1 MTPCPKCGYTRTEQD
16 RAPEWQCP
24 ACGVA
29 YVKVAPGA
37 AAPVP
42 RRRIPDP
49 PPSRARLPLLLVF
62 LFLAAGAFYLRHARN
77 EAPPPAPPVRT
88 ARPAAPAPAVPAPA
102 APAQVPAGPA
112 PAATEQAPP
121 AAARPSRIRLF
132 SDPAYAALDRDL
144 AMLAP
149 QRPGKIDLYFLGVGS
164 YAEEDVFLKEVETVR
179 GIFDARFDT
188 RGRSLVMINNIH
200 RRTDYPPAT
209 VDGLRRA
216 LIYLADLVDPEEDLV
231 FVHLTSH
238 GSSDHQLWFTS
249 GTPLAGAPLQHLTPA
264 MLRAYVD
271 EAGPGYRAFSISACY
286 SGGFIPRLADRR
298 TFIVTA
304 AHPEHKSFGC
314 GNDSQ
319 ITDFSQAYFVEA
331 LRDTHSFHEAF
342 AQAENSIAVR
352 ERRQSVTPS
361 LPQMY
366 LGEAVKAKLD
376 ALQRQFVAGPA
387 P

>member
-1 MTPCPKCGYTRTEQD
+1 MTTCPKCGYTRTEKD

-24 ACGVA
+24 ACEVA
-29 YVKVAPGA
+29 YAKVAPGA
-37 AAPVP
+37 AAPAP
-42 RRRIPDP
+42 RPRAPDRP
-49 PPSRARLPLLLVF
+49 PPRARLPLLLVF
-62 LFLAAGAFYLRHARN
+62 LLVAAGAFYLRHARN
-77 EAPPPAPPVRT
+77 EPPPPAPPVRT
-88 ARPAAPAPAVPAPA
+88 ARPVPAPTAPAPVPASPSPAATATAGPPA
-102 APAQVPAGPA
+102 APA
-112 PAATEQAPP
+112 
-121 AAARPSRIRLF
+121 AAARTPRIRLF
-132 SDPAYAALDRDL
+132 SDPAYAVLDRDL
-144 AMLAP
+144 AALAP
-149 QRPGKIDLYFLGVGS
+149 QRPGKIDVYFLGVGPF
-164 YAEEDVFLKEVETVR
+164 AEEDVFLREVQTVR

-188 RGRSLVMINNIH
+188 RGRSLVMINNVH

-286 SGGFIPRLADRR
+286 SGGFIPRLADSR
-298 TFIVTA
+298 TFVVTA

-319 ITDFSQAYFVEA
+319 ITDFSQAYFVDA
-331 LRDTHSFHEAF
+331 LSDTHSFDRAF
-342 AQAENSIAVR
+342 TRAADLIASR
-352 ERRQSVTPS
+352 ERRQNLVPS

-366 LGEAVKAKLD
+366 LGDAVKAKLD
-376 ALQRQFVAGPA
+376 AVQRQFAAGPA